1 MLPPD
6 FLHELRRAGVEVRA
20 DPATRILYST
30 DASIYQIEPLGVA
43 FPRNAEE
50 LAAAVE
56 LAVSRGVPLLPRG
69 AGSSLAGQAVGA
81 ALVLD
86 LARHLTAFSIDP
98 QSRTAAAQPG
108 AVLGTLNRAAAR
120 HGLRFG
126 PDPASAD
133 RAAVGGVVGN
143 NASGAH
149 SIRYG
154 MTADHLLAVDVLL
167 ADGRAARFERVSLE
181 QARRKAQ
188 GEGVEAAL
196 YRFALETRARHAE
209 TIRRNWPRVWRRA
222 SGYNL
227 NYLLPWSPA
236 APPRWEAAY
245 PSLDAESINLAPLF
259 AGSEGTLGVIQRVT
273 LALSRRPRRTLL
285 ALLRYPSV
293 AAACD
298 DVPRLMEYAPAAVEL
313 LPGTLLRRAAS
324 IPAYARLGTLIPGDP
339 EAVLLLE
346 FSGDALPALRAQA
359 RRLGEAALL
368 LEDPARQRQVWQLRK
383 VGLGLLQSRPGR
395 RRGQTFIED
404 VAVPV
409 ARLGEYVRAMERLLA
424 QYGTQGVF
432 YAHASAGCLHM
443 RPLLDLTQAED
454 VRALRAIAAESI
466 ALAARLG
473 GVASG
478 EHGDGLARSE
488 WLERQFGADVMGLF
502 RALKRAADPQGL
514 FNPGKVVDA
523 PPMDANLRYGVGYR
537 ARGWDSALDFSS
549 QNGLV
554 GAIEQCNGAGVCR
567 KETGVMCPSFQA
579 AREEMHSTRGR
590 ANLLRALISGRFPV
604 QALAEEA
611 AHAALE
617 TCLACKGCKAECPSG
632 VDMAKVKYAFW
643 ERYYRTHRRP
653 ARDYLFAYFGRLAP
667 LGARLSPLTNALLGS
682 APARLLA
689 ARLGIAPQRA
699 FPKVLPAPPP
709 PPPAAGLPV
718 LYLPDAFTRY
728 TEPWVERAALE
739 TLRRA
744 GLRVRVLDALG
755 AARPLISKGFLPQA
769 RAHLRQLLDELRR
782 ADPAGEMPILG
793 AEPSELYTLRDELP
807 DFFPGDPEAQAAAR
821 RAWLPDEFLLRH
833 PPALERLRAA
843 HPGGGGRVLLHTHCF
858 QKARPPADDGLPV
871 GGEAT
876 RAVLEALGYRVE
888 TVEATC
894 CGMAGAFGYEAEH
907 YELSMQI
914 GELRLFP
921 AARAAGEDAVIAATG
936 ASCRHQIA
944 DGAARDAL
952 HPLQLCAGGAAL
964 KGAG

>member
-1 MLPPD
+1 MLPAD
-6 FLHELRRAGVEVRA
+6 FLHELRRAGVEVRT
-20 DPATRILYST
+20 DPATRLLYST

-86 LARHLTAFSIDP
+86 LSRHLTAFSIDP
-98 QSRTAAAQPG
+98 QSRTATAQPG

-120 HGLRFG
+120 HGLHFG

-133 RAAVGGVVGN
+133 RATIGGVVGN
-143 NASGAH
+143 NAAGAH

-167 ADGRAARFERVSLE
+167 ADGRRARFQSLPLE

-196 YRFALETRARHAE
+196 YRFALEARARHAE

-245 PSLDAESINLAPLF
+245 PPLDANSINLAPLF

-273 LALSRRPRRTLL
+273 LALTARPRRTLL
-285 ALLRYPSV
+285 VLLRYPSV

-298 DVPRLMEYAPAAVEL
+298 DVPRVMEYAPAAVEL

-324 IPAYARLGTLIPGDP
+324 IPAYARLGAVIPGDP

-346 FSGDALPALRAQA
+346 FSGDALPALREQA

-368 LEDPARQRQVWQLRK
+368 VEDPARQRQVWQLRK

-404 VAVPV
+404 VTVPV
-409 ARLGEYVRAMERLLA
+409 ERLGEYVRAMERLLA

-454 VRALRAIAAESI
+454 VRTLRAIAAESI
-466 ALAARLG
+466 ALAVRLG

-488 WLERQFGADVMGLF
+488 WLERQFGADVTGLF
-502 RALKRAADPQGL
+502 RALKRAADPRGL
-514 FNPGKVVDA
+514 LNPGKVVDA
-523 PPMDANLRYGVGYR
+523 PPMDANLRYGAGYR
-537 ARGWDSALDFSS
+537 AQGWATTLDFSS

-611 AHAALE
+611 AHAALD
-617 TCLACKGCKAECPSG
+617 TCLACKGCKSECPSG

-653 ARDYLFAYFGRLAP
+653 ARDYLFAYFDRLAP
-667 LGARLSPLTNALLGS
+667 LGARFSPLTNALLGS

-699 FPKVLPAPPP
+699 FPKVLPPPPP
-709 PPPAAGLPV
+709 PPPAAEGLPV

-744 GLRVRVLDALG
+744 GLRVRVLRVLG

-782 ADPAGEMPILG
+782 VDPAGEMPILG

-807 DFFPGDPEAQAAAR
+807 DFFSGDSAAQAAAR
-821 RAWLPDEFLLRH
+821 RAWLLDEFLLRH
-833 PPALERLRAA
+833 PPALERLGAA
-843 HPGGGGRVLLHTHCF
+843 RSGGGGRVLLHTHCF
-858 QKARPPADDGLPV
+858 QKARPPADDGLPI

-888 TVEATC
+888 VVEASC
-894 CGMAGAFGYEAEH
+894 CGMAGAFGYEAAH

-914 GELRLFP
+914 GALRLFP
-921 AARAAGEDAVIAATG
+921 AVRAAGEDTIIAAVGT
-936 ASCRHQIA
+936 SCRHQIA
-944 DGAARDAL
+944 DGAARQAL
-952 HPLQLCAGGAAL
+952 HPLVLLAG
-964 KGAG
+964 